1 MKPLDRIHAEARAR
15 TRHII
20 LPEGQD
26 PRVAEAARIATAQ
39 GLARITLMDGPA
51 IPGVTALAPA
61 EAPDLPA
68 LADHWHRM
76 RASRGM
82 TAARALTEM
91 RDPIRQAAMR
101 VHLGQADGTVGG
113 AVATTADTVRA
124 ALQIIGKAAG
134 ADAGNMGPAAAG
146 AVAGQ
151 GGTVPAG
158 CDPRPAQRGMADQP
172 AAAASAHLP
181 TPTRHSASH
190 PTGYSAPGYPVP
202 DYSTPDRPNPDRP
215 HPRHPI
221 PSHPAS
227 GQPTPDY
234 PTPDRLNPDRPNP
247 NLLNPDRPT
256 PDQPALPIPGIVSSF
271 FLMLACGPDTPVRGG
286 MIFSDC
292 GLVIQPDAAELAA
305 IALSAAASCRQLLAE
320 TPRVALLSFSTA
332 GSAEHPSLGR
342 LREALALIR
351 AAAPDLEVDGE
362 LQFDAALDD
371 AIRARKA
378 PQSPLTGR
386 PNVFIFPDL
395 AAGNIG
401 YKIAQ
406 RLGGLTA
413 IGPILQGLAK
423 PANDLSRGCSAQDI
437 VNAIAI
443 TAIQAK

>member
-1 MKPLDRIHAEARAR
+1 MKPLDRIHAEARAQA
-15 TRHII
+15 RHII

-76 RASRGM
+76 RAARGM
-82 TAARALTEM
+82 TAERALAEM

-124 ALQIIGKAAG
+124 ALQIIGKAA
-134 ADAGNMGPAAAG
+134 
-146 AVAGQ
+146 AGQ
-151 GGTVPAG
+151 GGTDADPRAGRDAAGQQDRPRQPAPG
-158 CDPRPAQRGMADQP
+158 PGPGQGAAATASRDPRPARAGMGGQPGAAPPADSP
-172 AAAASAHLP
+172 K
-181 TPTRHSASH
+181 
-190 PTGYSAPGYPVP
+190 P
-202 DYSTPDRPNPDRP
+202 DQPNPDQP
-215 HPRHPI
+215 PI
-221 PSHPAS
+221 AP
-227 GQPTPDY
+227 
-234 PTPDRLNPDRPNP
+234 
-247 NLLNPDRPT
+247 
-256 PDQPALPIPGIVSSF
+256 IVSSF
-271 FLMLACGPDTPVRGG
+271 FLMLACGPEAPVQGG

-305 IALSAAASCRQLLAE
+305 IALQAAASCRQLLAE
-320 TPRVALLSFSTA
+320 PPRVALLSFSTA

-378 PQSPLTGR
+378 PQSRLTGR

-413 IGPILQGLAK
+413 IGPILQGLAR
-423 PANDLSRGCSAQDI
+423 PANDLSRGCATNDI

-443 TAIQAK
+443 TAIQKS